1 MDSSDPLSSELFIS
15 SRPNTNTSSGSNKIS
30 SSSGSNKTLTRNSTS
45 TRNKTITRNRT
56 STDETKKSSSSS
68 SNDYAEELESI
79 GNVIKEIDN
88 TDIDPTDF
96 MLPRRNQKELD
107 ENVKNFNDLMCKAKQ
122 LYTAYSFPKCGKKNQ
137 NDLDTFKR
145 QFTIV
150 SDSLFLVMQRH
161 LENIRENHEA
171 LGKNNLDRIG
181 KKLDRVTKEHCIGF
195 ISIKDVISDLM
206 FEDPLFEMLNSR
218 TRLEFDESYTQE
230 NNLFDNMDRKFC
242 MNLIDDDCP
251 REEVL
256 LKTVSTEND
265 YIIKTVMA
273 TELSGENLDRNIK
286 TGLTNEQRQVRKIID
301 RYNAVKKIF
310 DKCEKDVGELK
321 KVVTSGINENVDK
334 FIEFKPSDFAD
345 WNTVKLPSLKT
356 KIPKEEKEVN
366 DKMEQFLTNIL
377 RSSTYNIFEKR
388 CIENYAD
395 VKHTSLFVTKV
406 LPTYVQCSLDGN
418 DKKFRVTVDLWT
430 HFFRLRK
437 HAYAAAL
444 HLACAKKLKEDKDNT
459 NFRTIF
465 NEYKTKSDV
474 DRAMLSNSINF

>member
-1 MDSSDPLSSELFIS
+1 MDSSSDPLLSSELFIS

-45 TRNKTITRNRT
+45 TRNKTITRNST
-56 STDETKKSSSSS
+56 SSDETKKSSSS

-195 ISIKDVISDLM
+195 ISLKDVISDLM

-301 RYNAVKKIF
+301 RYNAGKKIF
-310 DKCEKDVGELK
+310 DKCEQDVGELK

-334 FIEFKPSDFAD
+334 FIE
-345 WNTVKLPSLKT
+345 
-356 KIPKEEKEVN
+356 
-366 DKMEQFLTNIL
+366 
-377 RSSTYNIFEKR
+377 
-388 CIENYAD
+388 
-395 VKHTSLFVTKV
+395 
-406 LPTYVQCSLDGN
+406 
-418 DKKFRVTVDLWT
+418 
-430 HFFRLRK
+430 
-437 HAYAAAL
+437 
-444 HLACAKKLKEDKDNT
+444 
-459 NFRTIF
+459 
-465 NEYKTKSDV
+465 
-474 DRAMLSNSINF
+474 